1 MATSTVQRSDEQL
14 QADVI
19 AELKFDPEIQPNEI
33 GVVVKEGIVILTGI
47 VDSYIKKR
55 AAEQAALRVDGVRAV
70 ANDIEVRL
78 PTSFERNDSDLAAAV
93 LRALESDA
101 VVPADKIKVTVRR
114 GWVTLEGEVPWQ
126 YMKDDA
132 ERVVYR
138 LRGVVGVTN
147 YIKVKPEV
155 LPVDPRRQIEDAL
168 TRSAQL
174 DAERIKVEVEGSKV
188 VLKGTVRSW
197 TEKEEAERAA
207 WSAPGVSYVENRIM
221 LAS

>member
-33 GVVVKEGIVILTGI
+33 GVVVKEGVVILTGI

-55 AAEQAALRVDGVRAV
+55 AAEEAALRVDGVRAV

-78 PTSFERNDSDLAAAV
+78 PTSSERNDSDLAAAV

-101 VVPADKIKVTVRR
+101 AVPADKIKVTVRR

-138 LRGVVGVTN
+138 LIGVVGV
-147 YIKVKPEV
+147 
-155 LPVDPRRQIEDAL
+155 
-168 TRSAQL
+168 
-174 DAERIKVEVEGSKV
+174 
-188 VLKGTVRSW
+188 
-197 TEKEEAERAA
+197 
-207 WSAPGVSYVENRIM
+207 
-221 LAS
+221 